1 MNSCGKIKLW
11 TDGACKGNP
20 GPGGWGVM
28 IIYPDGNRVDL
39 YGGENNTTNNRME
52 LLAVIQGL
60 KRLNKEFLNIDIY
73 TDSKYVLNGMTKWIN
88 NWKRNNW
95 RTSTG
100 KEVKNIDLWKNL
112 CDQVM
117 CYNVMWYWVE
127 GHSKNEGNDVADR
140 LANFGVSS
148 LFVD

>member
-1 MNSCGKIKLW
+1 MNSCGKIELW

-28 IIYPDGNRVDL
+28 IIYPDGKRVDL

-60 KRLNKEFLNIDIY
+60 KKVNKEFMDVDIY
-73 TDSKYVLNGMTKWIN
+73 TDSKYVINGMTKWVN

-95 RTSTG
+95 RTAAG
-100 KEVKNIDLWKNL
+100 KEVKNIDLWKSL
-112 CDQVM
+112 CDQIIS
-117 CYNVMWYWVE
+117 CNVMWYWIE
-127 GHSKNEGNDVADR
+127 GHSNIEGNDIADR
-140 LANFGVSS
+140 LANTGVSS
-148 LFVD
+148 LFVE